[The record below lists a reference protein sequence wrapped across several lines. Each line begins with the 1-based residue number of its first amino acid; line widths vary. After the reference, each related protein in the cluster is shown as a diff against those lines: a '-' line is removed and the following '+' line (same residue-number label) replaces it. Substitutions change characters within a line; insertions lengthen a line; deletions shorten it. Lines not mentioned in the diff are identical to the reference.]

1 MEKTRKSLNV
11 EVADRKTHFEVALI
25 EAPFVTLE
33 WPRGVRY
40 YVMMVMWVMMMMR
53 MMIDEGDTFT
63 ELESSE
69 GSNKVII
76 QLKIL
81 PGLVALQGEVRY
93 S

>member
-40 YVMMVMWVMMMMR
+40 YVMMVMWVVMMRMR
-53 MMIDEGDTFT
+53 MMIVIYLQK
-63 ELESSE
+63 LESSE
-69 GSNKVII
+69 STNKVII
-76 QLKIL
+76 
-81 PGLVALQGEVRY
+81 
-93 S
+93 

>member
-40 YVMMVMWVMMMMR
+40 YVMMAMWVMMMMMR
-53 MMIDEGDTFT
+53 MMIVII
-63 ELESSE
+63 LKKPESSE

-76 QLKIL
+76 
-81 PGLVALQGEVRY
+81 
-93 S
+93 